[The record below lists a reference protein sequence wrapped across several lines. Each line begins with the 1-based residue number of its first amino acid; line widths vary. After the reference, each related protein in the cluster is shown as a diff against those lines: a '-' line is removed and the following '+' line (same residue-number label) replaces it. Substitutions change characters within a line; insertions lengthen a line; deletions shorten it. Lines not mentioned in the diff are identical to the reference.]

1 MNSLTPPCPS
11 CGPDAPVTCRGKKYA
26 VYPAG
31 CLMMIGLPLAILHQT
46 SSPMEYLCGQCQRR
60 FGVRSTLAK
69 FALGILI
76 AIPLLLAGCVVY
88 VLLNP

>member
-1 MNSLTPPCPS
+1 
-11 CGPDAPVTCRGKKYA
+11 
-26 VYPAG
+26 
-31 CLMMIGLPLAILHQT
+31 MMIGLPLAILHQT
-46 SSPMEYLCGQCQRR
+46 SSPMEYLCGQSQRR